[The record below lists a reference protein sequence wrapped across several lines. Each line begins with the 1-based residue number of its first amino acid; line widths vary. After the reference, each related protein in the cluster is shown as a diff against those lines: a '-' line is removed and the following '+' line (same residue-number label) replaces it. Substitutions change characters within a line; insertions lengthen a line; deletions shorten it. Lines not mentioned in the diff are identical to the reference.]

1 MTGESVEDR
10 MEGVLARAGYPADGI
25 EKEAL
30 FMVRESEKGPLAE
43 ATAWQNLS
51 TSDPGHTKRIRGIL
65 GYLRGNPGVRQ
76 WILTGEGGG
85 SPTRSPGHLGPV
97 GVVGE
102 RDPIPVED
110 LPLHGEREARLEAAR
125 AAIPFTTEDLSPQ
138 EMQAFIERLNGPI
151 QFVYGRAGSMR
162 FQSVPSYLKDRAGF
176 VPIFE
181 RQATVAQMES
191 NPQQS
196 RRGFDRI
203 IHRLF
208 FIRTYDPRF
217 DQWNETLDFRWIMVL
232 PILFTTTAIAV
243 YIIWEAFA

>member
-10 MEGVLARAGYPADGI
+10 MEEVLARAGYPVDGI

-43 ATAWQNLS
+43 ATAWQTLS

-65 GYLRGNPGVRQ
+65 GYLRGNLGVRQ

-85 SPTRSPGHLGPV
+85 SPTRSPGHLEPAGYWQE
-97 GVVGE
+97 G
-102 RDPIPVED
+102 DPIHV
-110 LPLHGEREARLEAAR
+110 
-125 AAIPFTTEDLSPQ
+125 EDLSPQ

-217 DQWNETLDFRWIMVL
+217 DQWNETLDFRWIRTVGPPVMFVTAL
-232 PILFTTTAIAV
+232 IAIYILWLVIQ
-243 YIIWEAFA
+243 

>member
-65 GYLRGNPGVRQ
+65 GYLRGNPKVRQ

-110 LPLHGEREARLEAAR
+110 LPLHGEREA
-125 AAIPFTTEDLSPQ
+125 
-138 EMQAFIERLNGPI
+138 
-151 QFVYGRAGSMR
+151 
-162 FQSVPSYLKDRAGF
+162 
-176 VPIFE
+176 
-181 RQATVAQMES
+181 
-191 NPQQS
+191 
-196 RRGFDRI
+196 
-203 IHRLF
+203 
-208 FIRTYDPRF
+208 
-217 DQWNETLDFRWIMVL
+217 
-232 PILFTTTAIAV
+232 
-243 YIIWEAFA
+243 FA